1 MSKETLPQQPN
12 NEEVDLGQ
20 LFDAIGKLFERLYNF
35 IVSIFEFIFRIII
48 LGSKAVIDNFKVIVI
63 VMVIAGAA
71 GFALEKV
78 RKESFDSTM
87 LVRTFFDAKYQLH
100 TNLNYYN
107 ALLGDEGYE
116 TLSEIFEIPA
126 DSLMQ
131 IVEFEIAP
139 GPETENDRIV
149 QYDRFIKSIDSIRAQ
164 EVSYD
169 DYIENRGV
177 FAGSVFEIRVESK
190 SRNIFKSLE
199 NGIMKSFNNLYSVKK
214 MEQRDSMIALRRENL
229 MTSIAEIDSLQN
241 VYINVLEEESQATK
255 ASISLG
261 DGFPL
266 QQEKTS
272 TKEYQLLNKEIELRN
287 ELRALDEEKVEQN
300 EFYEVISTFQEVGNV
315 VDDIMTKYSILFP
328 LFAFALLVLGYLT
341 KNYVRFVKNYEA

>member
-35 IVSIFEFIFRIII
+35 VVSIFEFIFKVII
-48 LGSKAVIDNFKVIVI
+48 LGSRAVIENFKLIVV
-63 VMVIAGAA
+63 VMVIAAAA
-71 GFALEKV
+71 GFGLEKV
-78 RKESFDSTM
+78 SKQSYDSTM
-87 LVRTFFDAKYQLH
+87 LVRTFFDTKYQLH

-107 ALLGDEGYE
+107 ALIGEERYDTLG
-116 TLSEIFEIPA
+116 EIFELPA
-126 DSLMQ
+126 DSLVQ

-149 QYDRFIKSIDSIRAQ
+149 QYDRFITSIDSVRAQ
-164 EVSYD
+164 EISYD
-169 DYIENRGV
+169 DYIENRGI

-199 NGIMKSFNNLYSVKK
+199 KGIIKSFNNLYSVKK
-214 MEQRDSMIALRRENL
+214 MEQRDSMISLRRQNL

-241 VYINVLEEESQATK
+241 VYINVLEEESQSTK
-255 ASISLG
+255 ATISLG

-300 EFYEVISTFQEVGNV
+300 EFYEIISTFQEVGNV
-315 VDDIMTKYSILFP
+315 LDDIMTKYMILFP
-328 LFAFALLVLGYLT
+328 LLAFGLMVLGYLT
-341 KNYVRFVKNYEA
+341 KNYISFIKNYEV